1 MKNTKSIIARLT
13 VLFGITILAVLGILI
28 SCEKENVT
36 PISENSMEK
45 SVQSDLTSN
54 EMPIVDVCGTMMSKK
69 LLTDQKKEVGTAFLF
84 NDKR

>member
-28 SCEKENVT
+28 SCEKENFT

-45 SVQSDLTSN
+45 SVQ
-54 EMPIVDVCGTMMSKK
+54 
-69 LLTDQKKEVGTAFLF
+69 
-84 NDKR
+84 